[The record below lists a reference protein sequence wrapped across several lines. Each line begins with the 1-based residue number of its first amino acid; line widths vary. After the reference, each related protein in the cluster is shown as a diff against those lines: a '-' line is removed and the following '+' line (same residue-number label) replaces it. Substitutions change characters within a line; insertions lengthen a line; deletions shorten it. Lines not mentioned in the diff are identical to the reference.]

1 MKKSLLKLFEP
12 KLITY
17 IRKNGYQKGD
27 FFKDTLSGLSVAIV
41 ALPLAM
47 AIAIA
52 SNLPPERGL
61 FTAIVAGLIISLM
74 GGSRYQIGGPT
85 AAFIVTVALV
95 AIKHGYEGLVLAT
108 IMAGILLIIMAFF
121 RAGELIK
128 FIPYPVIVGFTSGI
142 ALLILFS
149 QLRDFFG
156 LEVKT
161 MPPDFIDKLV
171 LYVTHLHESNLYA
184 VIVALVSIAIIIGM
198 KRVYPK
204 IPGPIVVVTFSA
216 WAVWF
221 FAIPVDT
228 IESRFGAIP
237 SMLPSATFPTITF
250 EKIRHLFP
258 DAITIAVLAAIESLL
273 SAVVADGMAGTK
285 HKPNTELLAQGVAN
299 VASSIFGGLPAT
311 GAIARTATN
320 IKAGAISPV
329 SGIMHALW
337 LFGFMLLLA
346 PLIVKIPL
354 AALSAILI
362 VVAWNMSEMKHIRSI
377 MKAPREDQVVLFVT
391 FSLTVLVDLNVAIQ
405 TGIALASILFIHSMM
420 NAVQIK
426 AYADEDE
433 ENEDPDA
440 TSKKVIPKEVEVYEI
455 RGPLFFGIAEKLVDT
470 LALFENPPRVFILRL
485 RHVPMIDAAGL
496 HALESLNTQLRGQDS
511 ILILSGVNKNIHNYI
526 CKSGLSD
533 EIGELHIVTHID
545 KAIAIAKSIVENAS
559 HIDVNKQRGTN
570 GVMNKTGE

>member
-1 MKKSLLKLFEP
+1 MKQSLHKLLEP

-17 IRKNGYQKGD
+17 IRKNGYDRSD
-27 FFKDTLSGLSVAIV
+27 FIKDALSGLSVAIV

-52 SNLPPERGL
+52 SNLPPERGV
-61 FTAIVAGLIISLM
+61 FTAIVAGLLISLM

-95 AIKHGYEGLVLAT
+95 AMKHGYEGLVIAT
-108 IMAGILLIIMAFF
+108 IMAGILLILMAFL

-156 LEVKT
+156 LSIQT

-171 LYVTHLHESNLYA
+171 LYTQNLHQTNPYS
-184 VIVALVSIAIIIGM
+184 VVVALISIGIIVLM
-198 KRVYPK
+198 TKKYPK
-204 IPGPIVVVTFSA
+204 IPGPIVVVTLSA
-216 WAVWF
+216 LAVWLF
-221 FAIPVDT
+221 NIPIET
-228 IESRFGAIP
+228 IESRFGVIP
-237 SMLPSATFPTITF
+237 SMLPSPSFPVITF
-250 EKIRHLFP
+250 EKIRLLFP
-258 DAITIAVLAAIESLL
+258 DAMTIALLAAIESLL

-285 HKPNTELLAQGVAN
+285 HKSNTELWGQGVAN
-299 VASSIFGGLPAT
+299 IASALFGGLPAT

-320 IKAGAISPV
+320 IKAGAVSPI

-362 VVAWNMSEMKHIRSI
+362 VVAWNMSEIKHIRSI
-377 MKAPREDQVVLFVT
+377 MKAPRADRAVLFVT
-391 FSLTVLVDLNVAIQ
+391 FALTVLVDLNVAIQ
-405 TGIALASILFIHSMM
+405 AGIALASILFIHSMM
-420 NAVQIK
+420 NAVEIRS
-426 AYADEDE
+426 YDDDE
-433 ENEDPDA
+433 EENDDPDA
-440 TSKKVIPKEVEVYEI
+440 TSKKVIPKGVEVYEI
-455 RGPLFFGIAEKLVDT
+455 KGPLFFGIAERLVDT
-470 LALFENPPRVFILRL
+470 LLLFDPPPKVFILRL

-496 HALESLNTQLRGQDS
+496 HALETLTHQLHAQHS
-511 ILILSGVNKNIHNYI
+511 VLILSGVNKNVHNYVR
-526 CKSGLSD
+526 KSGLAE
-533 EIGELHIVTHID
+533 EIGEWNIVDHID
-545 KAIAIAKSIVENAS
+545 KALALAHEIVDEPQ
-559 HIDVNKQRGTN
+559 KQRKIIVCHGLQQKN
-570 GVMNKTGE
+570 

>member
-1 MKKSLLKLFEP
+1 MKRSLLKLLEP

-17 IRKNGYQKGD
+17 LKKNGYSKGD
-27 FFKDTLSGLSVAIV
+27 FFKDALSGLSVAIV

-61 FTAIVAGLIISLM
+61 FTAIVAGFLISAL
-74 GGSRYQIGGPT
+74 GGSRYQVGGPT

-95 AIKHGYEGLVLAT
+95 AMKHGYEGLVLAT
-108 IMAGILLIIMAFF
+108 IMAGFLLIIMAFA

-128 FIPYPVIVGFTSGI
+128 FIPYPVITGFTSGI
-142 ALLILFS
+142 ALLIVFS

-156 LEVKT
+156 LSITT

-171 LYVTHLHESNLYA
+171 LYATHLHQTNPFA
-184 VIVALVSIAIIIGM
+184 VLVALGSIAIIVII
-198 KRVYPK
+198 KNTYPK
-204 IPGPIVVVTFSA
+204 IPGPIVVVTLSA
-216 WAVWF
+216 LAVWLLG
-221 FAIPVDT
+221 IPIDT

-237 SMLPSATFPTITF
+237 SMLPTPVFPDITF
-250 EKIRHLFP
+250 AKIRLLFP

-299 VASSIFGGLPAT
+299 IASSIFGGLPAT

-337 LFGFMLLLA
+337 LLLFMILLA
-346 PLIVKIPL
+346 PLIVKVPL

-362 VVAWNMSEMKHIRSI
+362 VVAWNMSEIKHIQSI
-377 MKAPREDQVVLFVT
+377 MKAPRADRVVLVVT
-391 FSLTVLVDLNVAIQ
+391 FALTVLVDLNFAIQ
-405 TGIALASILFIHSMM
+405 AGISLAAILFIHSMM
-420 NAVQIK
+420 QAVEIK
-426 AYADEDE
+426 AYDE
-433 ENEDPDA
+433 EEEENDDPDA
-440 TSKKVIPKEVEVYEI
+440 TSKKTIPKGVEVYEI
-455 RGPLFFGIAEKLVDT
+455 NGPLFFGVAEKLVDI
-470 LALFENPPRVFILRL
+470 LSLFESPPKAFILRL

-496 HALESLNTQLRGQDS
+496 HALEVLNQKLKDTHS
-511 ILILSGVNKNIHNYI
+511 VLILSGVNKTVQMYI
-526 CKSGLSD
+526 RNSKLD
-533 EIGELHIVTHID
+533 KKIGEANIVDHID
-545 KAIAIAKSIVENAS
+545 KAIRRANECC
-559 HIDVNKQRGTN
+559 
-570 GVMNKTGE
+570 

>member
-1 MKKSLLKLFEP
+1 MKKSFSKLFEP

-17 IRKNGYQKGD
+17 IRKNGYDSGD

-61 FTAIVAGLIISLM
+61 FTAIVAGLLISLM

-95 AIKHGYEGLVLAT
+95 AMKHGYEGLVLAT
-108 IMAGILLIIMAFF
+108 IMAGILLIIMAFLK
-121 RAGELIK
+121 AGELIK

-161 MPPDFIDKLV
+161 MPPDFIDKLT
-171 LYVTHLHESNLYA
+171 LYVTHLHETNPYA
-184 VIVALVSIAIIIGM
+184 VIVALVSIGIILGM
-198 KRVYPK
+198 KKVYPK
-204 IPGPIVVVTFSA
+204 IPGPIVVVVLSA
-216 WAVWF
+216 LAVWLF
-221 FAIPVDT
+221 HIPVDT

-237 SMLPSATFPTITF
+237 SMLPSPTFPTITF
-250 EKIRHLFP
+250 EKIRLLFP

-299 VASSIFGGLPAT
+299 IASSIFGGLPAT

-362 VVAWNMSEMKHIRSI
+362 VVAWNMSEIKHIRSI
-377 MKAPREDQVVLFVT
+377 MKAPRSDRVVLLVT
-391 FSLTVLVDLNVAIQ
+391 FALTVLVDLNFAIQ
-405 TGIALASILFIHSMM
+405 TGIALAAILFINSMM
-420 NAVQIK
+420 KAVEIK
-426 AYADEDE
+426 SYDDVDEDD
-433 ENEDPDA
+433 DPDA
-440 TSKKVIPKEVEVYEI
+440 TSKKLIPSGVEVYEI
-455 RGPLFFGIAEKLVDT
+455 KGPLFFGIAEKLVDT
-470 LALFENPPRVFILRL
+470 LTLLEPFPRVFILRL
-485 RHVPMIDAAGL
+485 RHVPMIDAGGL
-496 HALESLNTQLRGQDS
+496 HALETIMQQLHEKYS
-511 ILILSGVNKNIHNYI
+511 VLILSGVNKNVHNYI
-526 CKSGLSD
+526 KKSGLD
-533 EIGELHIVTHID
+533 EQIGEWNIVDHID
-545 KAIAIAKSIVENAS
+545 KALARAQEYSQSNTK
-559 HIDVNKQRGTN
+559 KP
-570 GVMNKTGE
+570 